1 MSKTKRTADAIEIIE
16 NRLKNDPELASMVEE
31 ERRKLGM
38 AEKIRAARNSAGL
51 TQKEVARL
59 TGCAQSSIA
68 RLESGDYD
76 RLSLNVLLKVTSALN
91 CRMFFDLMPV
101 GK

>member
-16 NRLKNDPELASMVEE
+16 HRLKDDPELALMVEE

-38 AEKIRAARNSAGL
+38 AEKIRTARNKAGL
-51 TQKEVARL
+51 TQKEVARR

-68 RLESGDYD
+68 RLESCEYE
-76 RLSLNVLLKVTSALN
+76 RLS
-91 CRMFFDLMPV
+91 
-101 GK
+101 